1 VRYSCVHSL
10 VEFLLR
16 LRFGIYTEHT
26 WESVYTAFCIRTST
40 YTLSLSYRHLFL
52 LLDQQLRN
60 ATQLF
65 QKMSL
70 IKRKALDAG
79 LQRRVRAR
87 REAIEEVESSDS
99 PSDNGD
105 NPASDDEVNSD
116 AEEFAEEVCT
126 IRLPFELLLTV
137 FPV

>member
-1 VRYSCVHSL
+1 
-10 VEFLLR
+10 
-16 LRFGIYTEHT
+16 
-26 WESVYTAFCIRTST
+26 
-40 YTLSLSYRHLFL
+40 
-52 LLDQQLRN
+52 
-60 ATQLF
+60 
-65 QKMSL
+65 MSL

-105 NPASDDEVNSD
+105 NPVSDDKVNSD
-116 AEEFAEEVCT
+116 AEEFAEEVCI
-126 IRLPFELLLTV
+126 IRLLFELLLTM

>member
-1 VRYSCVHSL
+1 
-10 VEFLLR
+10 
-16 LRFGIYTEHT
+16 
-26 WESVYTAFCIRTST
+26 
-40 YTLSLSYRHLFL
+40 
-52 LLDQQLRN
+52 
-60 ATQLF
+60 
-65 QKMSL
+65 MSL